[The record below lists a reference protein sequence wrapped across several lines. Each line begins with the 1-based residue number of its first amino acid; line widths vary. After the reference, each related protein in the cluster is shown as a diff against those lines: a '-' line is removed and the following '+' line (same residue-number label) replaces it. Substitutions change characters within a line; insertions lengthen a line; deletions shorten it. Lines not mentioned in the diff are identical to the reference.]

1 MPGESTISYIRRLAH
16 ANHLPASHLRRYLS
30 QPDATEPIRVQWL
43 AALSGRTVTTLERA
57 PPDLTTENHAR
68 SSARVHLH
76 RGEKP
81 AMFTTIRQDAH
92 DQGGSIRALA
102 DRHGVHRRIIRQ
114 ALLSPHPAPRK
125 KIVRGS
131 RFDPFKDVIAEM
143 LQPQLN
149 RPPAARPSNRSTTG
163 SSQSTAWPASAT
175 PLSTTTSPG
184 NSRFEPDNRHGTV
197 PSQEKPQFT
206 ARPTSHDPRER
217 TALAVVPRCP
227 R

>member
-1 MPGESTISYIRRLAH
+1 MSEQSSATARDSIPPPLPIRPRPMPGESTISYIRRLAH
-16 ANHLPASHLRRYLS
+16 ANHLRASHLRRHLS
-30 QPDATEPIRVQWL
+30 QPDTTEPIRVQWL

-57 PPDLTTENHAR
+57 PPDLTTENHPR

-143 LQPQLN
+143 LQPQ
-149 RPPAARPSNRSTTG
+149 PPAR
-163 SSQSTAWPASAT
+163 
-175 PLSTTTSPG
+175 
-184 NSRFEPDNRHGTV
+184 
-197 PSQEKPQFT
+197 
-206 ARPTSHDPRER
+206 RPTIQQIHDRLIAEHGMAGISYSALHHYIPRK
-217 TALAVVPRCP
+217 LSL
-227 R
+227 